1 MSRIARILL
10 KCVCYHIINRGNQ
23 KQNIFLDNI
32 DCEKYMDI
40 LRHYKRKY
48 RFKLYAYCLM
58 PNHIHLI
65 IEIKDINDLAKIM
78 QCITQ
83 TYTAWFNKKYK
94 KTGRLWQNRFKSMII
109 QKDRYLL
116 DCLRY
121 IELNPIRAKIT
132 SFAEQYSWCSW
143 KERSLGVHSNSG
155 KLLDIL
161 RNLKE

>member
-1 MSRIARILL
+1 MPRTARILL
-10 KCVCYHIINRGNQ
+10 KGVCYHIINRGNQ
-23 KQNIFLDNI
+23 KQTIFLDNI
-32 DCEKYMDI
+32 DCEKYLDI

-48 RFKLYAYCLM
+48 RFKLYGYCLM

-83 TYTAWFNKKYK
+83 TYTIWFNKKYT
-94 KTGRLWQNRFKSMII
+94 KTGRLWQNRFKSMVI

-121 IELNPIRAKIT
+121 IELNPIRAKIA
-132 SFAEQYSWCSW
+132 SFAEQYPWCSW
-143 KERSLGVHSNSG
+143 KERTLGVYSNSG

-161 RNLKE
+161 RNLEE